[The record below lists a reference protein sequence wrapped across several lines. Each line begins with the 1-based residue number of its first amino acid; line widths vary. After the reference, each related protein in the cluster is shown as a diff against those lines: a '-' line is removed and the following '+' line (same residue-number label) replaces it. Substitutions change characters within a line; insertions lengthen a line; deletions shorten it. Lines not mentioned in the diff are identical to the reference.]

1 MLCCEKNRAEGGL
14 GAEKIN
20 ELSKDDA
27 ENFIKRKNGLMKK
40 IRKLNVGSSQEKM
53 EKYLMAYIKDLRK
66 NNQWVTILI
75 IFQKVFELSPL
86 LKVGKMCQILWS

>member
-1 MLCCEKNRAEGGL
+1 MKKNWAEGGL

-27 ENFIKRKNGLMKK
+27 GNFIKRKIGLMKK